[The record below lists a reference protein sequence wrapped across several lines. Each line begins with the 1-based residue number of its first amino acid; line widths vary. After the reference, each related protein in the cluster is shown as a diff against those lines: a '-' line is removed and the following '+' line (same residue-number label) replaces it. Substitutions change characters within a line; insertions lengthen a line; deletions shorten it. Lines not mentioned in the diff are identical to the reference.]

1 MSSPTTLII
10 GKHAKTG
17 SRVDALLRAQGHATR
32 AVSRSTAPAFDWDH
46 PAGWAQA
53 MAGCRAAYVTFQP
66 DLAVPGA
73 RETLARFIE
82 TARQAGLEHL
92 VLLSGR
98 GEAGA
103 QQAEQ
108 VLMNS
113 GLTWNVVRASWF
125 DQNFSEGFLI
135 EGVLQGEVALPSGD
149 VPEPFID
156 VDDIAEV
163 AVACL
168 TRPELANTLFEVTG
182 PELLTFQQC
191 VAILAEELQRPIEFV
206 PISARQLLQGLEA
219 QGLPEP
225 MLWLMNE
232 LFTVVMDGRNSRL
245 EQGVMQA
252 LGRPARSF
260 RDYVRKTAALGVW
273 QEAASPVAAGAT
285 AGAQAQ

>member
-1 MSSPTTLII
+1 MSTSTTLII
-10 GKHAKTG
+10 GKNAKTG
-17 SRVDALLRAQGHATR
+17 SRVDALLTQMGHATR
-32 AVSRSTAPAFDWDH
+32 AVSRSTTPAFDWEN

-73 RETLARFIE
+73 RDTIARFIA
-82 TARQAGLEHL
+82 TARQAGIEHL

-108 VLMNS
+108 ELMNS

-135 EGVLQGEVALPSGD
+135 EGILSGEVALPAGNI
-149 VPEPFID
+149 PEPFID
-156 VDDIAEV
+156 IDDIAEV

-168 TRPELANTLFEVTG
+168 TQPHLANQLFEVTG

-191 VAILAEELQRPIEFV
+191 VAIIEEELQRPIGFV
-206 PISARQLLQGLEA
+206 SINAQQLLQGLEA
-219 QGLPEP
+219 EGLPQS

-232 LFTVVMDGRNSRL
+232 LFTVVMDGRNSRI
-245 EQGVMQA
+245 EHGVEQA
-252 LGRPARSF
+252 LGRAPKSF
-260 RDYVRKTAALGVW
+260 REYVRKTAASGVW
-273 QEAASPVAAGAT
+273 QPQSPSV
-285 AGAQAQ
+285 AQA

>member
-1 MSSPTTLII
+1 MTEATTLII
-10 GKHAKTG
+10 GKNGKTG
-17 SRVDALLRAQGHATR
+17 ARVEALLQQLGYATR
-32 AVSRSTAPAFDWDH
+32 GVSRATMPAFDWEN

-53 MAGCRAAYVTFQP
+53 MAGCRSAYVTFQP

-73 RETLARFIE
+73 RESIICLID
-82 TARQAGLEHL
+82 TAKQVGVEHL

-98 GEAGA
+98 GELGA

-135 EGVLQGEVALPSGD
+135 EGILAGVAALPAGD

-168 TRPELANTLFEVTG
+168 TQPQLANRLFEVTG
-182 PELLTFQQC
+182 PELLTFREC
-191 VAILAEELQRPIEFV
+191 VNIIAEELQRPIEFV
-206 PISARQLLQGLEA
+206 PISAGQLLQQLEA
-219 QGLPEP
+219 QHLPQP
-225 MLWLMNE
+225 LLWLMNE
-232 LFTVVMDGRNSRL
+232 LFTVVMDGRNSYI
-245 EQGVMQA
+245 ENGVEQA
-252 LGRPARSF
+252 LGRPPGSF
-260 RDYVRKTAALGVW
+260 REYVRKTAALGAW
-273 QEAASPVAAGAT
+273 STGDTRPTERLMG
-285 AGAQAQ
+285 QAQ